1 MRRRFVDSNF
11 LLAAFNPDDELH
23 EMAMALSR
31 HLKSTGAVYVTT
43 ELVLVEFLA
52 LVRRMGGRI
61 RVKATD
67 YVREIQNDPDI
78 TIVEHSRATFQRA
91 LDLYAAR
98 TDKAYSLTDCVSM
111 VICRD
116 LEITDVLTRDKD
128 FAQEGFRAL
137 LREPL

>member
-1 MRRRFVDSNF
+1 
-11 LLAAFNPDDELH
+11 
-23 EMAMALSR
+23 MAMALSR

-78 TIVEHSRATFQRA
+78 TIVEHSRETFQRA